1 MNEDKILV
9 KSYNIGKNV
18 YLVLNEINYNNNHY
32 IYLCNEDDDNDMMI
46 RKVINGKLEVLDNE
60 EEVRNVLKLLCK

>member
-32 IYLCNEDDDNDMMI
+32 IYLCNEDDDSDMMI

-60 EEVRNVLKLLCK
+60 EEVRGVLKLLCK

>member
-32 IYLCNEDDDNDMMI
+32 IYLCNEDDDSDMMI

-60 EEVRNVLKLLCK
+60 EEVRDVLKLLCK

>member
-46 RKVINGKLEVLDNE
+46 RKVINGKL
-60 EEVRNVLKLLCK
+60 

>member
-32 IYLCNEDDDNDMMI
+32 IYLCNEDDDSDMMI

>member
-9 KSYNIGKNV
+9 KSYNIGKNI

-32 IYLCNEDDDNDMMI
+32 IYLCNEDDDSDMMI